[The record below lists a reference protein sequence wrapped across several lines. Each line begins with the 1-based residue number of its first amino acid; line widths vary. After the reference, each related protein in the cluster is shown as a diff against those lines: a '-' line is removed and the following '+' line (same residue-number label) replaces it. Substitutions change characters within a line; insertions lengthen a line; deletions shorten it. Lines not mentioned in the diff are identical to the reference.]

1 MLLQNIP
8 DEQDA
13 FWCLVYIMFEKN
25 WREIY
30 DKTSCKISL
39 LISDFQSHLKRK
51 NKSVYEHIKLD
62 EGFTYEACITSQII
76 TLFIYDCEFDQATRM
91 FEMFLLD
98 GEQVIVDLLV
108 TFIEKQTNR
117 IMQLTDFELM
127 NYLRKEMITDTLNE
141 YSFQQ
146 ILPTEPKVKLTPYP
160 LDITPQ

>member
-1 MLLQNIP
+1 
-8 DEQDA
+8 
-13 FWCLVYIMFEKN
+13 
-25 WREIY
+25 
-30 DKTSCKISL
+30 
-39 LISDFQSHLKRK
+39 
-51 NKSVYEHIKLD
+51 
-62 EGFTYEACITSQII
+62 
-76 TLFIYDCEFDQATRM
+76 M

-146 ILPTEPKVKLTPYP
+146 ILPTEPTVKLTPYP